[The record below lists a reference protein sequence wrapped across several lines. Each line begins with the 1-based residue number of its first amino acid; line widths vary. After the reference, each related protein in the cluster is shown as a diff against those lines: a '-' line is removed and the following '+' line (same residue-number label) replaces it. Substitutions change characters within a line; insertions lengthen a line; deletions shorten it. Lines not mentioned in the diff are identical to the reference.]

1 MNEIISKKKRG
12 GEPTLLSS
20 DLIAATSFRGEPCC
34 TPLASISNRAHVF
47 QSRRAVPALF
57 SVNDTAPSK
66 PERQQLILEARFHT
80 EGSNEQF

>member
-1 MNEIISKKKRG
+1 MRLLAKKKGG

-34 TPLASISNRAHVF
+34 TPLASISNRAYMF